1 MKSKSVDEVLK
12 ERSND
17 DYKKSVSYLCKTLLT
32 RNEELE
38 KCVRELVEVTKTL
51 QQYLNV
57 FILRGEEPLLG
68 ENSKTDSY
76 NTITTLSNAKKLLN
90 NE

>member
-12 ERSND
+12 ERCND
-17 DYKKSVSYLCKTLLT
+17 DYKKSASYLCKTLLS

-38 KCVRELVEVTKTL
+38 KCVSGLVDVVEGY
-51 QQYLNV
+51 QQEQLNNGIKV
-57 FILRGEEPLLG
+57 ECI
-68 ENSKTDSY
+68 SV
-76 NTITTLSNAKKLLN
+76 IVSNAKKLLN